1 MQEVYTAQNAKK
13 VLASSKPSLVLNDK
27 ATINENIIATIDEQY
42 LMIRKIG
49 KGGTSKVYLGYDKS
63 DRGTLYAFK
72 VIKTPFSKVLESE
85 HLILSQ
91 ISDVN
96 VIKSYSYSPNSK
108 FVKSNKESTPINVS
122 YLKLEYLPNGEL
134 FDYVFY
140 PRKGFGE
147 NMGRLLFRT
156 LLLSVQSLHNS
167 GIIHRDIKSENI
179 MLDSNFNIKL
189 CDFGFAS
196 FNIGKFKT
204 FFGTSGY
211 ASPEMCNKQPYYG
224 ISNDIFSLGITIF
237 VLITGNMPFRMT
249 NSSDPLYHLIVKN
262 QYEEY
267 YKKRGVKLSESFKQ
281 MFNMLIAY
289 QPEER
294 PSIEEI
300 VSCKWMKEGEFTKE
314 NFDCLKK
321 EIENRRKVIL
331 SKKSSS

>member
-1 MQEVYTAQNAKK
+1 MKQLDHPNIVKYYTGWYDKEKKK
-13 VLASSKPSLVLNDK
+13 VIIITEMVSGGSLKQNLK
-27 ATINENIIATIDEQY
+27 S
-42 LMIRKIG
+42 IRSPRLRLLK
-49 KGGTSKVYLGYDKS
+49 KW
-63 DRGTLYAFK
+63 
-72 VIKTPFSKVLESE
+72 IKE
-85 HLILSQ
+85 ILSGLA
-91 ISDVN
+91 
-96 VIKSYSYSPNSK
+96 YLHSK
-108 FVKSNKESTPINVS
+108 K
-122 YLKLEYLPNGEL
+122 
-134 FDYVFY
+134 
-140 PRKGFGE
+140 
-147 NMGRLLFRT
+147 
-156 LLLSVQSLHNS
+156 
-167 GIIHRDIKSENI
+167 IIHRDIKSENI